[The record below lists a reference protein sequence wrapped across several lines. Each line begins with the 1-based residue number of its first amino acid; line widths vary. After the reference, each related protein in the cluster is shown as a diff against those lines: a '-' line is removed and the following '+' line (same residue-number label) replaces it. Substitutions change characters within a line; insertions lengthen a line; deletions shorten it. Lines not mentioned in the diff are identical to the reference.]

1 MSEISLLV
9 TKSTSRRIQDEIRKV
24 MPLKAN
30 VDSLL
35 GIGIEEISDVI
46 IKRDRLEVDL
56 KVAYI
61 LGSLKGNYNTFP
73 EFIAERQEYNGIPL
87 DKAIKMRMWNLIC
100 CYTKDHYKF
109 IKQFDNGY
117 KDSLYE
123 ICDGEQA
130 SIKDLFNGFE
140 ELQFQK
146 NAGYFK
152 EMDDLSYSTWAPES
166 EKVVQE
172 VLKKRK
178 CESFSCITFCL

>member
-61 LGSLKGNYNTFP
+61 LGSLKGNYDTFP

-87 DKAIKMRMWNLIC
+87 DKAIKM
-100 CYTKDHYKF
+100 
-109 IKQFDNGY
+109 
-117 KDSLYE
+117 
-123 ICDGEQA
+123 
-130 SIKDLFNGFE
+130 
-140 ELQFQK
+140 
-146 NAGYFK
+146 
-152 EMDDLSYSTWAPES
+152 
-166 EKVVQE
+166 
-172 VLKKRK
+172 
-178 CESFSCITFCL
+178 